1 MSRSLIG
8 GRLDGTEVHAG
19 EAMTK
24 LLGFI
29 GATLGSSVGWW
40 LGAKVGIMTAVSL
53 SGVGTGIGI
62 YFGRRAA
69 AHYEV

>member
-1 MSRSLIG
+1 
-8 GRLDGTEVHAG
+8 V
-19 EAMTK
+19 TK

-40 LGAKVGIMTAVSL
+40 IGAKMGMMSAVCL
-53 SGVGTGIGI
+53 SGVGTGVGI

-69 AHYEV
+69 SHYEV